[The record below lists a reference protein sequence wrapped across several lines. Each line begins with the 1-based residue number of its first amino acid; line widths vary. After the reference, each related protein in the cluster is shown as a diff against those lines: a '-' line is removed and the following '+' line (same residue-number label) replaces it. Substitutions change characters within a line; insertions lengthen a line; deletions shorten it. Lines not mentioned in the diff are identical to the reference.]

1 MPLIN
6 RKTYALI
13 AFMGLLSSAS
23 WALPGD
29 RNEPITGQADSMQMD
44 QKSGI
49 ATYSGNVNL
58 TQGSLNIRA
67 DIIRVHMD
75 KNNEITKITATGKP
89 AFFVQQPS
97 EDQAVV
103 NASATEITYS
113 PSDER
118 LLLIENAL
126 IEQDG
131 QKLNAPRIDYD
142 LLKEVMKADQVGE
155 SRVDIF
161 IPARKK

>member
-1 MPLIN
+1 MPLN
-6 RKTYALI
+6 KTSRYTLI
-13 AFMGLLSSAS
+13 TLIGAISPLVM
-23 WALPGD
+23 ALPGD

-44 QKSGI
+44 QKTGI

-75 KNNEITKITATGKP
+75 SNNEITKITATGKP
-89 AFFVQQPS
+89 AYFVQKPS

-142 LLKEVMKADQVGE
+142 LIKEVMKADQVGE